1 MTAVLSILSP
11 TQAIRMAAIRMTRL
25 APVTVES
32 DSILSRSSSA
42 GALSI
47 RILKNFFQSNIS
59 ITLYIDKYSFS
70 ILYHVWRK
78 E

>member
-59 ITLYIDKYSFS
+59 ITLYIDKYPFS